1 METTDPQDEL
11 FDVVND
17 LDEVIDQQ
25 PRSIVHAKN
34 RLHRASSVFVL
45 SSRGELLL
53 QLRSATKDQYPSCWT
68 ASASGHLDAGEDYET
83 AARRELKEELGLT
96 SPIEFLAKLPAGPE
110 TAFEFTGL
118 FRTVTDVSP
127 TPHPTEIA
135 GLEWTTL
142 SDIESRI
149 QSQPESFT
157 PPFRVAFRK
166 YLELNLI

>member
-1 METTDPQDEL
+1 MVETTDPQNEL
-11 FDVVND
+11 FDVVD
-17 LDEVIDQQ
+17 SADRVIDQQ
-25 PRSIVHAKN
+25 PRGIVHA
-34 RLHRASSVFVL
+34 RRLLHRASSVFVL
-45 SSRGELLL
+45 NSRGEFLL

-83 AARRELKEELGLT
+83 AARRELEEELGLT

-118 FRTVTDVSP
+118 FRTVTDDPP

-135 GLEWTTL
+135 GLEWATL
-142 SDIESRI
+142 SDIERRI
-149 QSQPESFT
+149 QAQPESFT

-166 YLELNLI
+166 YLELI